1 LLPNLLVEGDRLY
14 AAKQLAAATALF
26 RQAFLLSPADPN
38 VLLRLAV
45 VLAESD
51 DLYSSATL
59 LRWAERLAPLSV
71 DVHSNRASLQLRQK
85 EPEMAAVS
93 ASRAIV
99 LDPCRWGAYTN
110 FAVANQSLAL
120 PEQALCYY
128 ERSLQLC
135 PSGNDHP
142 RVNIG
147 QLLLSMGRFAEGW
160 PQFARRFD
168 VNTPHL
174 ATRLPRLVRV
184 DRASRVLLWGD
195 QGVGDQIMFSSMLN
209 DWLARRVASTL
220 RVDDRLV
227 SLFSRSFPTLDVIG
241 ESYQFD
247 EAQYD
252 AQLSL
257 GDLGG
262 FLRQTADDFLG
273 CPGAFLSA
281 DQDLVGKYGRQLRRS
296 GARLVV
302 GVSWRSQNVDTGAKR
317 SMSPTQLCDSLA
329 LPGITLVNLQYGKR
343 EQDDVADLMR
353 DSGVDNTLDLDGLA
367 AVIAACDLV
376 ITIGNTTAHLAAA
389 LGRETWVL
397 VPKASGW
404 RWMQQ
409 GTRTPWYESVEIF
422 RQTSDND
429 WREPL
434 GEIRR
439 RLVHK
444 LENLSHD

>member
-1 LLPNLLVEGDRLY
+1 MLPNLLVEGGRLY
-14 AAKQLAAATALF
+14 AAKQLAAATVLF
-26 RQAFLLSPADPN
+26 QRAFLLSPADPN
-38 VLLRLAV
+38 VLRRLAV
-45 VLAESD
+45 VLAESG
-51 DLYSSATL
+51 DLNSSATL
-59 LRWAERLAPLSV
+59 LRWAARLTPFSA

-85 EPEMAAVS
+85 ELEMAAVS
-93 ASRAIV
+93 ASRAIA
-99 LDPCRWGAYTN
+99 LDPGRWGAYTN
-110 FAVANQSLAL
+110 VAVANQSLAL

-128 ERSLQLC
+128 ERSLQLR
-135 PSGNDHP
+135 PTGNDYP

-160 PQFARRFD
+160 SQFARRFD

-174 ATRLPRLVRV
+174 PTRLPRLVRV

-227 SLFSRSFPTLDVIG
+227 PLFSRSFPTLDVIG
-241 ESYQFD
+241 ESCQFD

-273 CPGAFLSA
+273 HQGAFLSA
-281 DQDLVGKYGRQLRRS
+281 DQDLVGKYGQQLLRS

-343 EQDDVADLMR
+343 EQDDVADLML

-409 GTRTPWYESVEIF
+409 GSRTPWYESVEIF

-444 LENLSHD
+444 LEKPKS

>member
-1 LLPNLLVEGDRLY
+1 
-14 AAKQLAAATALF
+14 
-26 RQAFLLSPADPN
+26 
-38 VLLRLAV
+38 
-45 VLAESD
+45 
-51 DLYSSATL
+51 
-59 LRWAERLAPLSV
+59 
-71 DVHSNRASLQLRQK
+71 
-85 EPEMAAVS
+85 
-93 ASRAIV
+93 
-99 LDPCRWGAYTN
+99 
-110 FAVANQSLAL
+110 
-120 PEQALCYY
+120 
-128 ERSLQLC
+128 
-135 PSGNDHP
+135 
-142 RVNIG
+142 
-147 QLLLSMGRFAEGW
+147 
-160 PQFARRFD
+160 
-168 VNTPHL
+168 
-174 ATRLPRLVRV
+174 
-184 DRASRVLLWGD
+184 LLWGD

-227 SLFSRSFPTLDVIG
+227 PLFSRSFPTLDVIG
-241 ESYQFD
+241 ESCQFD

-273 CPGAFLSA
+273 HQGAFLSA
-281 DQDLVGKYGRQLRRS
+281 DQDLVGKYGQQLLRS

-343 EQDDVADLMR
+343 EQDDVADLML

-409 GTRTPWYESVEIF
+409 GSRTPWYESVEIF

-444 LENLSHD
+444 LEKPKS

>member
-14 AAKQLAAATALF
+14 ASKQLAAATAAF

-45 VLAESD
+45 ALAESD
-51 DLYSSATL
+51 DLCSSAAL
-59 LRWAERLAPLSV
+59 LRWVARLAPFSV
-71 DVHSNRASLQLRQK
+71 DVHSNSASLQLRQK

-93 ASRAIV
+93 ASRAIA
-99 LDPCRWGAYTN
+99 LDPGRWGAYTN
-110 FAVANQSLAL
+110 FAVANQSLAV

-128 ERSLQLC
+128 ERSLQLR

-147 QLLLSMGRFAEGW
+147 QLLLSMARLAEGW
-160 PQFARRFD
+160 AQFARRFD

-174 ATRLPRLVRV
+174 ATRLPRLVQI

-227 SLFSRSFPTLDVIG
+227 PLFSRSFPTLDVIG
-241 ESYQFD
+241 ESCQFD

-273 CPGAFLSA
+273 CQGVFLSA
-281 DQDLVGKYGRQLRRS
+281 DQDLVRKYGQRLRRS
-296 GARLVV
+296 DSRLVV

-317 SMSPTQLCDSLA
+317 SISPMQLCDSLA
-329 LPGITLVNLQYGKR
+329 LPGVTLVNLQYGER
-343 EQDDVADLMR
+343 EQGDVAELML
-353 DSGVDNTLDLDGLA
+353 DSGVDNTDDLDGLA

-397 VPKASGW
+397 VPKAPGW
-404 RWMQQ
+404 RWMQR
-409 GTRTPWYESVEIF
+409 GSRTPWYESVEIF

-429 WREPL
+429 WCEPL

-439 RLVHK
+439 RLVQK
-444 LENLSHD
+444 LENPSHD

>member
-1 LLPNLLVEGDRLY
+1 LLPNLLVEGGRLY
-14 AAKQLAAATALF
+14 AAKQLAAATVLF
-26 RQAFLLSPADPN
+26 QRAFLLSPADPN
-38 VLLRLAV
+38 VLRRLAV
-45 VLAESD
+45 VLAESG
-51 DLYSSATL
+51 DLNSSATL
-59 LRWAERLAPLSV
+59 LRWAARLTPFSA

-85 EPEMAAVS
+85 ELEMAAVS
-93 ASRAIV
+93 ASRAIA
-99 LDPCRWGAYTN
+99 LDPGRWGAYTN

-128 ERSLQLC
+128 ERSLQLR
-135 PSGNDHP
+135 PTGNDYP

-160 PQFARRFD
+160 SQFARRFD

-174 ATRLPRLVRV
+174 PTRLPRLVRV

-227 SLFSRSFPTLDVIG
+227 PLFSRSFPTLDVIG
-241 ESYQFD
+241 ESCQFD

-273 CPGAFLSA
+273 HQGAFLSA
-281 DQDLVGKYGRQLRRS
+281 DQDLVGKYGQQLLRS

-343 EQDDVADLMR
+343 EQDDVADLML

-409 GTRTPWYESVEIF
+409 GSRTPWYESVEIF

-444 LENLSHD
+444 LEKPKS

>member
-1 LLPNLLVEGDRLY
+1 
-14 AAKQLAAATALF
+14 
-26 RQAFLLSPADPN
+26 
-38 VLLRLAV
+38 
-45 VLAESD
+45 
-51 DLYSSATL
+51 
-59 LRWAERLAPLSV
+59 
-71 DVHSNRASLQLRQK
+71 
-85 EPEMAAVS
+85 MAAVS
-93 ASRAIV
+93 ASRAIA
-99 LDPCRWGAYTN
+99 LDPARWGAYTN

-128 ERSLQLC
+128 ERSLQLR
-135 PSGNDHP
+135 PTGNDHP

-160 PQFARRFD
+160 AQFARRFD

-174 ATRLPRLVRV
+174 ATRLPRLVKV

-227 SLFSRSFPTLDVIG
+227 PLFSRSFPTLDVIG
-241 ESYQFD
+241 ESCQFD

-252 AQLSL
+252 AQVSL

-273 CPGAFLSA
+273 RQDAFLAA
-281 DQDLVGKYGRQLRRS
+281 DQDLVGKYGQRLRRS

-317 SMSPTQLCDSLA
+317 SMSPMQLCDSLA
-329 LPGITLVNLQYGKR
+329 LPGVTLVNLQYGKR
-343 EQDDVADLMR
+343 EQDDVADLML

-409 GTRTPWYESVEIF
+409 GPRTPWYESVEIF